1 MQIGAKLEMQELC
14 PECLFEP
21 TLISYA
27 FVSVGF
33 HILEV
38 FRWFLFT
45 PCVDMVQPSSYIT
58 LLSKIKMLGT
68 GVLKNLNMLLIHL

>member
-1 MQIGAKLEMQELC
+1 MQIGARFEVQELC
-14 PECLFEP
+14 PECIFEP
-21 TLISYA
+21 MLISHA

-45 PCVDMVQPSSYIT
+45 PCIDMVQPSSYIT

-68 GVLKNLNMLLIHL
+68 GVLEN